1 MGKPHLPFLHHLLVL
16 IMKNLTS
23 DQLYGL
29 GSAIVAIGSGVLL
42 SSLLVMAAHDR
53 TGHPDNPGPALM
65 LSGFLVTASAIVP
78 LAIGQSLQDRE
89 RYLRVCEIDR
99 AIRTRRMGA

>member
-1 MGKPHLPFLHHLLVL
+1 MGKPHLPFLRLLQVL
-16 IMKNLTS
+16 TMKDLSS